1 MPGAPRE
8 QFSARAQF
16 SARLRR
22 NSCGAQFGAAKPP
35 TERARA
41 RLRSQ
46 GNCDEERGHCYCAGN
61 AHQFQ
66 RPLPHFC
73 QAAAHRTTK
82 LPDGRPAYPLRDLR
96 TGNWTMANM
105 IYEKVGCEGGYQC
118 NAKRDGTAKDW
129 IRPWAQPFEYLYGPN
144 DLPALAA
151 NPRSPKKHNDLKPK
165 QVGYCRATQRTPH
178 HLVAHAHCASCFE
191 GQRGRFC
198 EFPKKAWC
206 LRDCSGHGRCDAGFC
221 WCERGWFG
229 VDCSQT
235 LARADAS
242 PTTLAAA
249 DAAAAAAGRGGAGAT
264 PPPPPRCRTAEC
276 SLSSSQGLPSPAAA
290 LSLRMYVYE
299 MPHTFTTRSLQYR
312 TSAGMGLHRVIDGDN
327 RSKWHAG
334 SLYAMETALH
344 EWLLDSPLRTHDP
357 HEAQV

>member
-1 MPGAPRE
+1 MPGAP
-8 QFSARAQF
+8 RAQF

-41 RLRSQ
+41 RTRSQ

-61 AHQFQ
+61 ARQFQ

-118 NAKRDGTAKDW
+118 NAKRDGTARDW

-165 QVGYCRATQRTPH
+165 QVGYCRATQQTPH

-206 LRDCSGHGRCDAGFC
+206 LRDCSGHGRRDAGFC

-249 DAAAAAAGRGGAGAT
+249 AAAGGAADGGGGA